1 MNNFSHFF
9 FFIFLNLCSLWS
21 FAQQYSISGNII
33 DAHTAEK
40 LTGAYISFQDTN
52 NLKEPTIVVS
62 STSGSF
68 SLSLDVGYYKIR
80 VYMFGYEEYE
90 KIIFHKKNE
99 KYTIQLIPK
108 AILADEVVVTT
119 QRSESRISS
128 IDVGKMEM
136 EIGTIKSLPALFGE
150 VDILKAIQLLPG
162 VMSGGEGNSGFY
174 VRGGTA
180 DQNLILLDDATIYSP
195 GHLFGFF
202 SVFNPDAV
210 KSVDVVKSGMPA
222 YYGGRLASIIDVV
235 QQEGNMK
242 RFQVDG
248 GIGLIFSRL
257 TVQGPIKKE
266 KCSFSLSGRRTYID
280 FLIQPFLKK
289 GSPLKGTDFYF
300 YDLNAKLDIVINAK
314 HRLYF
319 SSYYGNDVYGFKSF
333 SGSTFVKLAWGNAV
347 ASAKWNYAIKPNLN
361 LNTSFNFSNY
371 DFSTKMGMDIYE
383 FNILSGIRDYSLRSD
398 LSYRPVKN
406 HSLTFGMHH
415 LFHTFFP
422 NNYKVET
429 GELSQI
435 SLPKSK
441 PYYAYD
447 LALYANDEYD
457 IIKWLKL
464 NVGLRYTHFEHIGP
478 FTRYILDS
486 YNNIV
491 DSIEYKAGKRVK
503 QFNHV
508 EPRLAV
514 RFLIDSNTSIKSS
527 FTLNYQYIHQVSL
540 ATISLPTDVWM
551 PSNDIIK
558 PQVGTQV
565 TLGLFRNFYNNMFES
580 YIDFY
585 YKDMKNLI
593 EYKDGLDFMY
603 TRVNPD
609 QMYTFGKGWSYGVE
623 FFIEKKKG
631 RFTGFIAYTLATTKR
646 KFEDLNFGKVFYAKY
661 DRRHDLAINLSYEI
675 IRNKLTAS
683 AVWVYAS
690 GNTMTIPIGYYFFA
704 GNLMVEYSERNAFR
718 LPPYHRL
725 DLSLNWTFV
734 KTKKFESSFNLS
746 VYNVYN
752 RQNPFF
758 VFFETKSNVSQDF
771 SQFDMQSKAYQ
782 MSLFPILPTISWNF
796 SF

>member
-1 MNNFSHFF
+1 M
-9 FFIFLNLCSLWS
+9 
-21 FAQQYSISGNII
+21 
-33 DAHTAEK
+33 
-40 LTGAYISFQDTN
+40 
-52 NLKEPTIVVS
+52 
-62 STSGSF
+62 
-68 SLSLDVGYYKIR
+68 
-80 VYMFGYEEYE
+80 
-90 KIIFHKKNE
+90 
-99 KYTIQLIPK
+99 
-108 AILADEVVVTT
+108 
-119 QRSESRISS
+119 
-128 IDVGKMEM
+128 
-136 EIGTIKSLPALFGE
+136 
-150 VDILKAIQLLPG
+150 
-162 VMSGGEGNSGFY
+162 
-174 VRGGTA
+174 
-180 DQNLILLDDATIYSP
+180 
-195 GHLFGFF
+195 
-202 SVFNPDAV
+202 
-210 KSVDVVKSGMPA
+210 
-222 YYGGRLASIIDVV
+222 
-235 QQEGNMK
+235 
-242 RFQVDG
+242 
-248 GIGLIFSRL
+248 
-257 TVQGPIKKE
+257 
-266 KCSFSLSGRRTYID
+266 
-280 FLIQPFLKK
+280 
-289 GSPLKGTDFYF
+289 
-300 YDLNAKLDIVINAK
+300 
-314 HRLYF
+314 
-319 SSYYGNDVYGFKSF
+319 
-333 SGSTFVKLAWGNAV
+333 
-347 ASAKWNYAIKPNLN
+347 
-361 LNTSFNFSNY
+361 
-371 DFSTKMGMDIYE
+371 
-383 FNILSGIRDYSLRSD
+383 
-398 LSYRPVKN
+398 
-406 HSLTFGMHH
+406 
-415 LFHTFFP
+415 
-422 NNYKVET
+422 
-429 GELSQI
+429 
-435 SLPKSK
+435 
-441 PYYAYD
+441 
-447 LALYANDEYD
+447 
-457 IIKWLKL
+457 
-464 NVGLRYTHFEHIGP
+464 RYTHFEHIGP